1 MKAIELIGDID
12 AVKVT
17 VELDEDDRLDIF
29 DDSTNRLSF
38 LRFDYRAGYVLVGFH
53 KQDMPKDLSEAITF
67 FEMNKNNFR
76 QAIWSN

>member
-1 MKAIELIGDID
+1 MRDQLIGEID

-17 VELDEDDRLDIF
+17 VELDEENRLDIF
-29 DDSTNRLSF
+29 DDSTNGLSF
-38 LRFDYRAGYVLVGFH
+38 LRFDYRAGSVLAGFH
-53 KQDMPKDLSEAITF
+53 KQDMPRDLSEAIAF